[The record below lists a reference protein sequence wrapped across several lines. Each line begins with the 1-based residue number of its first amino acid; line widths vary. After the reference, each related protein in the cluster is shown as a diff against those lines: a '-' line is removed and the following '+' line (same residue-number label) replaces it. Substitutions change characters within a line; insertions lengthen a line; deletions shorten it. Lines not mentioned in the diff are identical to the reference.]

1 MQETQ
6 ELLNKAREL
15 GEAIAR
21 HELIKAYF
29 DIQQA
34 VANDQEAQGLLK
46 SYTQHMERMQQL
58 EAAQK
63 PIEVADKRKMAE
75 FEQQMAGNDALKKMM
90 VAQVGYVTLMNQI
103 NQAMESSLASLQKPS
118 SES

>member
-1 MQETQ
+1 MADTQ
-6 ELLNKAREL
+6 ELINQAAAL
-15 GEAIAR
+15 GEAIAKHPDVQAFMAAR
-21 HELIKAYF
+21 AEVEKDPGA
-29 DIQQA
+29 QQVLRGYA
-34 VANDQEAQGLLK
+34 EH
-46 SYTQHMERMQQL
+46 TQRIHQL
-58 EAAQK
+58 EAEQK

-75 FEQQMAGNDALKKMM
+75 FEQQMAANDALKKMM